1 MGEHA
6 FPHRYAPK
14 HAATHF
20 FFLFLINKLKTL
32 PHNVCDTT
40 KLAQIA
46 FAYAKI
52 HGLCKPSN
60 ICTAHLK
67 YCSRNRVSTVRLSY
81 ALI

>member
-46 FAYAKI
+46 FA
-52 HGLCKPSN
+52 
-60 ICTAHLK
+60 
-67 YCSRNRVSTVRLSY
+67 
-81 ALI
+81 